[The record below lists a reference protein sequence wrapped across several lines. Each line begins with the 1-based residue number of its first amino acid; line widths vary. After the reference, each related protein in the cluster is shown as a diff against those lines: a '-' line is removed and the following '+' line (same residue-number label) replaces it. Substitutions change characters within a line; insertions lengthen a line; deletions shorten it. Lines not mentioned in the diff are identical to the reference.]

1 MSSQLPADREAG
13 ADGARAGRPDFATL
27 PDLAARR
34 LGGSVRY
41 ATDELFAA
49 KENLIKPEPPVFE
62 AAEFGAR
69 GKIYDGWESRR
80 RREPGND
87 HAIIRLGVAGIVHGI
102 AVDTSFFRG
111 NHPPQVS
118 VEAVSVDGHPS
129 AAELSELDWRPLVEP
144 AAATGDA
151 VNWYPAGVPRHCTH
165 VRLSI
170 YPDGGVA
177 RCRVHGQPLP
187 DPRFLTGTIDLA
199 AIDNGGQLI
208 DCSNAF
214 YSSAWNLIMP
224 GRAAS
229 MADGWENSRRRDG
242 GFDYATFGFAAAG
255 VLRQIEID
263 TSYFVGNAPGS
274 ARLLAAAS
282 QLPDAMSPPG
292 AVNLAEAVSTDQ
304 WAELLPPAALQ
315 PDTRHRFLVDPAEAV
330 TQVRLEVFPDGGLAR
345 LRVLG
350 EITPD
355 ALAGMRARYLA
366 ARRPSAG

>member
-1 MSSQLPADREAG
+1 MSGQPAADAG
-13 ADGARAGRPDFATL
+13 PDFAGL
-27 PDLAARR
+27 PDLASRR

-49 KENLIKPEPPVFE
+49 KENLIKPDPPVF
-62 AAEFGAR
+62 AAGEFGAR

-80 RREPGND
+80 RREPGHD
-87 HAIIRLGVAGIVHGI
+87 HAIIRLGVPGIVHGV

-111 NHPPQVS
+111 NYPPQVS
-118 VEAVSVDGHPS
+118 VEAVSADGYPS
-129 AAELSELDWRPLVEP
+129 AAELSELNWQPLV
-144 AAATGDA
+144 ARADATGDA
-151 VNWYPAGVPRHCTH
+151 VNWYPVARPRHCTH

-177 RCRVHGQPLP
+177 RCRVHGEPLP
-187 DPRFLTGTIDLA
+187 DPRFLTGTVDLA
-199 AIDNGGQLI
+199 AVENGGHLI

-224 GRAAS
+224 GRPAS

-242 GFDYATFGFAAAG
+242 GFDYATFGLAAAG
-255 VLRQIEID
+255 VVRQLEID

-274 ARLLAAAS
+274 ARLLAASVSPSDVLGAAS
-282 QLPDAMSPPG
+282 WG
-292 AVNLAEAVSTDQ
+292 
-304 WAELLPPAALQ
+304 ELLGRVTLQ
-315 PDTRHRFLVDPAEAV
+315 PDTLHRFLIERAEPV
-330 TQVRLEVFPDGGLAR
+330 THVRLEVFPDGGLAR

-355 ALAGMRARYLA
+355 ALDTLRARRA
-366 ARRPSAG
+366 VARGPDVPS